1 MLVKAVP
8 DGFHTLT
15 PYLAVDDAAA
25 ALDFCARAFGATVRA
40 RMDGRDQKIGH
51 ASIQIGDSIVML
63 SDPYPQATTR
73 PPKELGG
80 TTTTMYLYVED
91 ADALFKQ
98 AIEAGAT
105 PTMEPDDMFW
115 GDRLAQVE
123 DPFGHSWQIATH
135 KEDVSAEEMAERG
148 RRAMAGMT

>member
-1 MLVKAVP
+1 MPANPVP
-8 DGFHTLT
+8 EDFQTLT
-15 PYLAVDDAAA
+15 PYLAVDDATA
-25 ALDFCARAFGATVRA
+25 ALDFYARAFGAKERA
-40 RMDGRDQKIGH
+40 RMEGPDGKIAH
-51 ASIQIGDSIVML
+51 ASIQIGSSNVML

-91 ADALFKQ
+91 TDAVFKQ
-98 AIEAGAT
+98 AVDAGAT

-135 KEDVSAEEMAERG
+135 MEDLSAEEMEERG
-148 RRAMAGMT
+148 RQAMAGMG

>member
-1 MLVKAVP
+1 MPVNPVP
-8 DGFHTLT
+8 EGFHTLT
-15 PYLAVDDAAA
+15 PYIAVDDAAA
-25 ALDFCARAFGATVRA
+25 ALDFYARAFGAVERA
-40 RMDGRDQKIGH
+40 RMDGPDGKIGH

-63 SDPYPQATTR
+63 SDPFPQATTR
-73 PPKELGG
+73 PPKELGA
-80 TTTTMYLYVED
+80 TTTMLYLYVED

-98 AIEAGAT
+98 AVDAGAT

-135 KEDVSAEEMAERG
+135 KEDLSAEEMAERG
-148 RRAMAGMT
+148 RQAMAGMT